1 MSLIEQWWQI
11 SPRLNSV
18 KGDVFYMSSQN
29 VFNMSNLLD
38 DVNELLGRN
47 QGDKGRLEHIKKTL
61 EMKKILY
68 VTDKQ
73 YVTTLVK
80 KSTKDNTIKPSFTE
94 HIRDSKRIEDG
105 LHSDNDNLRGRKN
118 TDTSSNNFDTLPNTS
133 TENSFCGNNVGSN
146 DFCSKCGQ
154 SNTASKS
161 NSFCGNCGKIKKP
174 NELCQVCG
182 DYNLPK
188 GKKRK
193 KIGKI
198 ILYLLG
204 FSVILFSLIIFIAGI
219 DAPAIIGGF
228 VVILS
233 LFVLVIG
240 ALLMYAGKR
249 IKYN

>member
-1 MSLIEQWWQI
+1 
-11 SPRLNSV
+11 
-18 KGDVFYMSSQN
+18 
-29 VFNMSNLLD
+29 MSNLLD
-38 DVNELLGRN
+38 DVNELLRQN

-61 EMKKILY
+61 EMKKMLY

-80 KSTKDNTIKPSFTE
+80 KSTKDNTIKSSSIE
-94 HIRDSKRIEDG
+94 HIRDSERIEDG

-118 TDTSSNNFDTLPNTS
+118 TDTSNNNFDTLPNTS
-133 TENSFCGNNVGSN
+133 TENSFCGNCGNNVGSN

-161 NSFCGNCGKIKKP
+161 NLFCGNCGKIKNQ
-174 NELCQVCG
+174 NEPCLACG
-182 DYNLPK
+182 DENHSK
-188 GKKRK
+188 GKTSK

-204 FSVILFSLIIFIAGI
+204 LIVIIFSLILFAAIMDLPIIFAGQYL
-219 DAPAIIGGF
+219 
-228 VVILS
+228 ILS

-240 ALLMYAGKR
+240 VVLMYAGKR